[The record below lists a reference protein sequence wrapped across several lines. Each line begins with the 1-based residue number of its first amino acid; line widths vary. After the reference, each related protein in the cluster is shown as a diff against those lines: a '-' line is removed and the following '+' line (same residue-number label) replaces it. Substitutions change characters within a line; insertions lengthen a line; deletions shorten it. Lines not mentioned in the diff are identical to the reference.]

1 MSTETSVPVV
11 ESEVEVDVV
20 SDEQKALTADERG
33 ELEHLRTF
41 RERLSFLEESAS
53 DAHCRVDAIKQE
65 LKEAKLE
72 AEAADAAIRR
82 LLREEKNDAE
92 RPLLKLAGDA
102 SSADG
107 EESDESWRSISID
120 ELGLPAKVCESLRE
134 NVPSLA
140 TVGAISDWANTP
152 DANGRHKQ
160 LTDVKGIGAAK
171 ATQIDEALDRVWK
184 QRKVQADAAPKPL
197 QEWEMGGDPLGCD
210 EEDYDEEDE

>member
-11 ESEVEVDVV
+11 ESEVAVDVV
-20 SDEQKALTADERG
+20 SDAQKALTADERG

-53 DAHCRVDAIKQE
+53 DAHCRVDAIKEE
-65 LKEAKLE
+65 LKLAKAE
-72 AEAADAAIRR
+72 AEHADAAIRR

-102 SSADG
+102 SSADV
-107 EESDESWRSISID
+107 EESDKSWRSISID
-120 ELGLPAKVCESLRE
+120 ELGLPAKVCEALRE

-140 TVGAISDWANTP
+140 TVGDIADWTG
-152 DANGRHKQ
+152 DRDRQ

-171 ATQIDEALDRVWK
+171 ATQIDEALERVWK
-184 QRKVQADAAPKPL
+184 QRAEQSRPSAEQLRELGKTNPPP
-197 QEWEMGGDPLGCD
+197 QEWYD
-210 EEDYDEEDE
+210 EELDEEDE